1 MNNNILRK
9 ILGLLLSD
17 LTGTTSVIATSLIDA
32 CPNCADDLELI
43 NYLNDSR
50 KLKATVTTEHLAKA
64 YESLS
69 LHQNSGI
76 EVIPYGSA
84 DYPLSLRLINKP
96 PTVLYYRGNLDLLS
110 NLPGVAV
117 VGSRQITSNGSEI
130 TRRITNMLVENN
142 LIIVSGLAIGVDSA
156 AHRATIQAK
165 GQTIAVLANGLDKA
179 LPKQNERLGAEILE
193 AGGAW
198 VSEYPIGVKPMK
210 HFFVQRNR
218 IQVGLSAGSV
228 IIEATLNSGTMTQA
242 EFCNRNHRPLFAV
255 VPHKPENPLGLEC
268 EGTSELVN
276 SNRAIPLMSKNDYE
290 NLITTVLSNREALG
304 TQKGQELLI

>member
-1 MNNNILRK
+1 MSDNILRK

-17 LTGTTSVIATSLIDA
+17 LTGTTSVIAASLMESY
-32 CPNCADDLELI
+32 PNCVNDLELI
-43 NYLNDSR
+43 DYLNNSR
-50 KLKATVTTEHLAKA
+50 RLKVTVTGEHIKKA

-69 LHQNSGI
+69 IHQNAGI
-76 EVIPYGSA
+76 EVIPYGGQ
-84 DYPLSLRLINKP
+84 DYPLSLRLIDKP
-96 PTVLYYRGNLDLLS
+96 PTVLYYRGNLELLS
-110 NLPGVAV
+110 KLPGVAV

-130 TRRITNMLVENN
+130 TRRITNMLVDNDF
-142 LIIVSGLAIGVDSA
+142 IIVSGLAIGVDSA

-165 GQTIAVLANGLDKA
+165 GKTIAVLANGLDKA

-242 EFCNRNHRPLFAV
+242 EFCNKNQRPLFAV

-268 EGTSELVN
+268 EGTLDLVQDK
-276 SNRAIPLMSKNDYE
+276 RAIPLRSKHDYD
-290 NLITTVLSNREALG
+290 NLISVVVKSRNDLYSY
-304 TQKGQELLI
+304 QEQDSLI